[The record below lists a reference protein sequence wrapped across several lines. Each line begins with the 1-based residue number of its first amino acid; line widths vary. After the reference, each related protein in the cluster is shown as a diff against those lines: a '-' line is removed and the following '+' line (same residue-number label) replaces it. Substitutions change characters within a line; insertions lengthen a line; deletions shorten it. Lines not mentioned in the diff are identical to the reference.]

1 MSRLVRNSLVVA
13 VAGFVMAACSV
24 FGGKA
29 AEEPPHQ
36 VVIQDG
42 NFQIRT
48 YGAYVVAQTYVD
60 EPFDDAVGTGF
71 SRLFGYI
78 SGANQG
84 MTEIQMTAPV
94 ISAPRRDT
102 EAVAVFVEQFKNG
115 AGGWTIGFVL
125 PDDYTIETAPRPKN
139 ELIEIIEIPEH
150 SVAAVR
156 FTGSFDNEAAEKKRE
171 LLAEWL
177 ETKQQEHLNDW
188 KMAGYNPPWT
198 IPFLRRNEVIV
209 TLR

>member
-1 MSRLVRNSLVVA
+1 MSRLVQISLVV
-13 VAGFVMAACSV
+13 VFAGFVLAACSV

-42 NFQIRT
+42 DFQIRA

-60 EPFDDAVGTGF
+60 ELFDDAVGTGF
-71 SRLFGYI
+71 KRLFGYI
-78 SGANQG
+78 SGANLG
-84 MTEIQMTAPV
+84 TTEIEMTAPV
-94 ISAPRRDT
+94 ISQPRIDP
-102 EAVAVFVEQFKNG
+102 EAVAVFVEQSKNG
-115 AGGWTIGFVL
+115 PSGWTIGFVL
-125 PDDYTIETAPRPKN
+125 PHDYTIETAPRPKN
-139 ELIEIIEIPEH
+139 ELIEILEISGH
-150 SVAAVR
+150 SVGAVR
-156 FTGSFDNEAAEKKRE
+156 FTGSFDNEAAEKKRK

-177 ETKQQEHLNDW
+177 ENKQQEHLNDW

-198 IPFLRRNEVIV
+198 IPSFRRNEVIV